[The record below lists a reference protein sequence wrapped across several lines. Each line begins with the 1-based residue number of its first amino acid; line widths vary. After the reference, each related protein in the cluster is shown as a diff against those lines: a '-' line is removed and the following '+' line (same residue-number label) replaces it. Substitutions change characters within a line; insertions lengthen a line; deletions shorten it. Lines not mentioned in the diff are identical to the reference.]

1 MENNEPIRKSFTDK
15 DEELVGKLNVMSE
28 FMN

>member
-1 MENNEPIRKSFTDK
+1 MENNEPIRKSYTDK
-15 DEELVGKLNVMSE
+15 DEYLVGKLNIMSE